1 MPYSK
6 EDIEE
11 LDRVLKRIMGEG
23 ELKSLTVPTPSG
35 FIVEITEEKYLQVL
49 KAGQN
54 PLAQIFNIS
63 ANAAATSS
71 LSLSQKFQN
80 ILRDLET
87 FNLEPSKL
95 SEAKEN
101 LNKLETELNKSSPNE
116 NVIKRILRWASN
128 LDLSLYLRIAIVI
141 AELTS
146 KQT

>member
-54 PLAQIFNIS
+54 PLTQIFNIS
-63 ANAAATSS
+63 ANAVA
-71 LSLSQKFQN
+71 
-80 ILRDLET
+80 
-87 FNLEPSKL
+87 
-95 SEAKEN
+95 
-101 LNKLETELNKSSPNE
+101 
-116 NVIKRILRWASN
+116 
-128 LDLSLYLRIAIVI
+128 
-141 AELTS
+141 
-146 KQT
+146 